1 MARPTKQGIDYF
13 PLDVNFDYDDKFQ
26 MILAKHGAAGCYIII
41 VVLSKIYSEGYYYK
55 WTEKEQLLTSRRVNS
70 ELIMVNSVITDAIEY
85 EIFDKGK
92 FERFSILTSN
102 GIQKRF
108 FEATK
113 KRKNAEIIDDYII
126 NSERTP
132 VNSEK
137 TMVNAEFSTQSKVK
151 ERRVKEIKEEERIYP
166 PMPEVTHRFSDN
178 ITTLMIKTFGRNPT
192 FPEQEL
198 IQHDFLEKF
207 GYETTYKLFKEASLR
222 GFKKLITL
230 RDSIEIINNKPHIKE
245 RENERNNQRPNGR
258 TQDNPGRD
266 DPGERELLERL
277 KNRPYKSNSERLTGE
292 V

>member
-26 MILAKHGAAGCYIII
+26 MILAKHGAEGCYIII

-85 EIFDKGK
+85 GIFDKSK

-126 NSERTP
+126 NSEITS
-132 VNSEK
+132 VNSEIIG
-137 TMVNAEFSTQSKVK
+137 VNAEFSTQSKVK
-151 ERRVKEIKEEERIYP
+151 ERRVKEIKEENKRP
-166 PMPEVTHRFSDN
+166 PLDVLS
-178 ITTLMIKTFGRNPT
+178 LMISTFGRNPT
-192 FPEQEL
+192 MPEQEL
-198 IQHDFLEKF
+198 IQNEFIKPF
-207 GYETTYKLFKEASLR
+207 GWETTYQLFKEASLK

-230 RDSIEIINNKPHIKE
+230 RDSIEIINNIPQIKE
-245 RENERNNQRPNGR
+245 RDNGQYQKGNGR

-277 KNRPYKSNSERLTGE
+277 KSRPYASTNPKPSEKI
-292 V
+292 